1 MTGTQWSRTRAIPTP
16 PPTPAQAAAV
26 PAALSGRDVLARA
39 RTGTGKTLAYL
50 LPLLHE
56 VAALPPRA
64 QAAGFAA
71 LVLVPT
77 RELVEQVC
85 DAGDALAAAAGLHI
99 RFSSLAAA
107 PGRGPAG
114 GGGSREC
121 APAMLKAAP
130 KSAAAT

>member
-1 MTGTQWSRTRAIPTP
+1 M
-16 PPTPAQAAAV
+16 
-26 PAALSGRDVLARA
+26 
-39 RTGTGKTLAYL
+39 
-50 LPLLHE
+50 
-56 VAALPPRA
+56 AALPPRA

-121 APAMLKAAP
+121 APARAGAVSYTHLTLP
-130 KSAAAT
+130 TILLV